1 MEQSIKAR
9 IASLLIDQVDAVIPR
24 LDEINC
30 PVLIIHGSDDT
41 LVPIEASRMALDSIS
56 SSDKVLEVS

>member
-1 MEQSIKAR
+1 M
-9 IASLLIDQVDAVIPR
+9 IPR